1 MIDQNSQFFAIL
13 TEVGAAKQANADALG
28 IPWKLTQMGVGDANG
43 TDPIPSAA
51 QTKLINERRRA
62 PLNQLKVDPNN
73 AAVIIAEQIIPEN
86 IGGWWIRE
94 IGLYDADNDLV
105 AVANCA
111 PSFKPILSQGSGR
124 TQVVRLNLIVS
135 SSANIE
141 LKIDPSVVLA
151 TRQYVDS
158 SILNVLPATR
168 KAGTFTK
175 VKVNNRGIVEE
186 GANPTTLE
194 GYGITDALGKNE
206 TAASATKLATPRTIA
221 ISGAASGSAAFDGG
235 SNVNIALTLADSG
248 AIAGSYPKVTVSAK
262 GVVTAGAEL
271 SVADVPSLPWSKIN
285 SGKPTTLGGYGITDA
300 LARGDFGIGTNIAPN
315 TPIDTIGLPGGFY
328 SYGDGPTSFAR
339 YSCLVNIPYG
349 RNDYAAQIGFKQGTT
364 EPTVLVRSVLNDGS
378 SWTPTRE
385 LWHNGNLDVVGAV
398 VAFAC
403 SNPPAGFLIANG
415 AAISRATY
423 AELFARIGTTYGA
436 GNGSTTFNLP
446 DYRGEFIR
454 GVDLGRGVDPGR
466 AFGSL
471 QLDALQAHTH
481 VSVVTAIGLSGGT
494 GEFSGAAG
502 SPGGT
507 RVTDRVVEVSGAR
520 VATETRSRNVAA
532 LICIKY

>member
-1 MIDQNSQFFAIL
+1 
-13 TEVGAAKQANADALG
+13 
-28 IPWKLTQMGVGDANG
+28 
-43 TDPIPSAA
+43 
-51 QTKLINERRRA
+51 
-62 PLNQLKVDPNN
+62 
-73 AAVIIAEQIIPEN
+73 
-86 IGGWWIRE
+86 
-94 IGLYDADNDLV
+94 
-105 AVANCA
+105 
-111 PSFKPILSQGSGR
+111 
-124 TQVVRLNLIVS
+124 
-135 SSANIE
+135 
-141 LKIDPSVVLA
+141 
-151 TRQYVDS
+151 
-158 SILNVLPATR
+158 
-168 KAGTFTK
+168 
-175 VKVNNRGIVEE
+175 
-186 GANPTTLE
+186 
-194 GYGITDALGKNE
+194 
-206 TAASATKLATPRTIA
+206 
-221 ISGAASGSAAFDGG
+221 
-235 SNVNIALTLADSG
+235 
-248 AIAGSYPKVTVSAK
+248 
-262 GVVTAGAEL
+262 
-271 SVADVPSLPWSKIN
+271 
-285 SGKPTTLGGYGITDA
+285 
-300 LARGDFGIGTNIAPN
+300 
-315 TPIDTIGLPGGFY
+315 
-328 SYGDGPTSFAR
+328 TSFAR